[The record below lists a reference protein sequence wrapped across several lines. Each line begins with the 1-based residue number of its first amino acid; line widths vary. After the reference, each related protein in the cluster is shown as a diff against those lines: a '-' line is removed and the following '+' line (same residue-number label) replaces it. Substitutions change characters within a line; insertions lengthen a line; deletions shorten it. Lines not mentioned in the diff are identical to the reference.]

1 MGDPDRPRVLVL
13 NGPNLNML
21 GTREP
26 TIYGTHTLR
35 DIEALVTARAH
46 ELGLDVDCFQS
57 NHEGEL
63 IDALHAAR
71 STHAGL
77 VVNAAGLTH
86 TSVVLRDAVAASELP
101 FVEVH
106 ITNVH
111 AREPFRH
118 TSLLSDLA
126 QAVIAGAGIR
136 GYEFGLEVLND
147 LLGPRP

>member
-1 MGDPDRPRVLVL
+1 MGGPERPRVLVL

-26 TIYGTHTLR
+26 AVYGTQTLR
-35 DIEALVTARAH
+35 DVEALVTGRAQ
-46 ELGLDVDCFQS
+46 ELGLDVDCSQS
-57 NHEGEL
+57 NHEGVL
-63 IDALHAAR
+63 IDTLHAAR

-77 VVNAAGLTH
+77 VLNAGGLTH

-126 QAVIAGAGIR
+126 QAVIVGAGVR
-136 GYEFGLEVLND
+136 GYVFGLEVLHD
-147 LLGPRP
+147 LLRPRP

>member
-1 MGDPDRPRVLVL
+1 MVHTDRPRVLVL
-13 NGPNLNML
+13 NGPNLDVL

-26 TIYGTHTLR
+26 AVYGTHTLR
-35 DIEALVTARAH
+35 DVEALVVARGQ
-46 ELGLDVDCFQS
+46 ELGLDVDCSQS
-57 NHEGEL
+57 NSEGVL
-63 IDALHAAR
+63 IDRLHAAR
-71 STHAGL
+71 PTHAGL
-77 VVNAAGLTH
+77 VLNAAGLTH
-86 TSVVLRDAVAASELP
+86 TSVVLRDAVVASELP

-136 GYEFGLEVLND
+136 GYAFGLEVLSD
-147 LLGPRP
+147 LLEQRR